1 MGAPIYQMDT
11 MNQVKKDKKPDS
23 NSLEEQNKKTE
34 KEKIA
39 KAAEKKRLNTKTTET
54 KAKTVRQGK
63 LDRESDFDKTKDGI
77 RETRKK
83 EKQAIKDKKKS
94 LNINEIEGSGQS
106 TGFDDSSERKKSRS
120 KKRAAMRDARN
131 AERGARRTDRANR
144 SIKRIGDRNDMTVGE
159 ATKTYNARQEA
170 LGGYKK
176 GERGPDP
183 ANVDKQ
189 KKVDKQNTDTT
200 LQTIQETNVA
210 QNLTG
215 NSDKTALKNKIMDGN
230 NFSPNQML
238 DGPTQQEASED
249 SQGISSYM
257 NNSENRRGR

>member
-11 MNQVKKDKKPDS
+11 LNQVKKDKKPDS
-23 NSLEEQNKKTE
+23 NNLEEQTKKTE

-39 KAAEKKRLNTKTTET
+39 KAAEKKRLNTKTTDTE
-54 KAKTVRQGK
+54 AKTVKQGK
-63 LDRESDFDKTKDGI
+63 LN
-77 RETRKK
+77 RKQGVEAK
-83 EKQAIKDKKKS
+83 KQAAKDKKKAI
-94 LNINEIEGSGQS
+94 LDKPNMDLEGAV
-106 TGFDDSSERKKSRS
+106 SSRKEARAN
-120 KKRAAMRDARN
+120 KRQEMRDIRN
-131 AERGARRTDRANR
+131 EERGARRTDRANR

-159 ATKTYNARQEA
+159 ATKAYNTRQEA

-189 KKVDKQNTDTT
+189 EQVDKKNTDKT

-210 QNLTG
+210 ENLTG
-215 NSDKTALKNKIMDGN
+215 NSDKTALKTKIMDGS

>member
-11 MNQVKKDKKPDS
+11 LNQVKKDKKPDS
-23 NSLEEQNKKTE
+23 NNLEEQTKKTE

-39 KAAEKKRLNTKTTET
+39 KAAEKKRLNTKTTDTE
-54 KAKTVRQGK
+54 AKTVKQGK
-63 LDRESDFDKTKDGI
+63 LN
-77 RETRKK
+77 RKQGVEAK
-83 EKQAIKDKKKS
+83 KQAAKDKKKAI
-94 LNINEIEGSGQS
+94 LDKPNMDLEGAV
-106 TGFDDSSERKKSRS
+106 SSRKVARAN
-120 KKRAAMRDARN
+120 KRQEMRDIRN
-131 AERGARRTDRANR
+131 EERGARRTDRANR

-159 ATKTYNARQEA
+159 ATKAYNTRQEA

-189 KKVDKQNTDTT
+189 EQVDKKNTDKT

-210 QNLTG
+210 ENLTG
-215 NSDKTALKNKIMDGN
+215 NSDKTALKNKIMDGS

>member
-11 MNQVKKDKKPDS
+11 MKQVKKDKKPDS

-54 KAKTVRQGK
+54 EAKTVKQGK
-63 LDRESDFDKTKDGI
+63 LSRKQTVKDAKDAA
-77 RETRKK
+77 RKK
-83 EKQAIKDKKKS
+83 RNDVLDKPTSYSDPTGLTNETTPLEGAKDK
-94 LNINEIEGSGQS
+94 
-106 TGFDDSSERKKSRS
+106 RKVARAN
-120 KKRAAMRDARN
+120 KRQEMRDIRN
-131 AERGARRTDRANR
+131 KERGARRTDRANR

>member
-54 KAKTVRQGK
+54 EAKTVKQGK
-63 LDRESDFDKTKDGI
+63 LSRKQTVKDAKDAA
-77 RETRKK
+77 RKK
-83 EKQAIKDKKKS
+83 RNDVLDKPTSYSDPTGLTNETTPLEGAKDK
-94 LNINEIEGSGQS
+94 
-106 TGFDDSSERKKSRS
+106 RKVARAN
-120 KKRAAMRDARN
+120 KRQEMRDIRN
-131 AERGARRTDRANR
+131 KERGARRTDRANR

-159 ATKTYNARQEA
+159 ATKAYNTRQEA

-176 GERGPDP
+176 GERGPNP

-189 KKVDKQNTDTT
+189 TDLDAEALARAKKSEAERLKQEGNKGQYEYTPTDGAGS
-200 LQTIQETNVA
+200 TNV
-210 QNLTG
+210 
-215 NSDKTALKNKIMDGN
+215 DVPELKSGIK
-230 NFSPNQML
+230 ML
-238 DGPTQQEASED
+238 DTPTQQEASED

>member
-1 MGAPIYQMDT
+1 MGAPMYK
-11 MNQVKKDKKPDS
+11 MNSIVSENEDKKPDS
-23 NSLEEQNKKTE
+23 NNLEEQTKKTE

-39 KAAEKKRLNTKTTET
+39 KAAEKKRLNTKTTDTE
-54 KAKTVRQGK
+54 AKTVKQGK
-63 LDRESDFDKTKDGI
+63 LN
-77 RETRKK
+77 RKQGVEAK
-83 EKQAIKDKKKS
+83 KQAAKDKKKAI
-94 LNINEIEGSGQS
+94 LDKPNMDLEGAV
-106 TGFDDSSERKKSRS
+106 SSRKVARAN
-120 KKRAAMRDARN
+120 KRQEMRDIRN
-131 AERGARRTDRANR
+131 EERGARRTDRANR

-159 ATKTYNARQEA
+159 ATKAYNTRQEA

-189 KKVDKQNTDTT
+189 EQVDKKNTDKT

-210 QNLTG
+210 ENLTG
-215 NSDKTALKNKIMDGN
+215 NSDKTALKNKIMDGS

>member
-11 MNQVKKDKKPDS
+11 LNQVKKDKKPDS
-23 NSLEEQNKKTE
+23 NNLEEQTKKTE

-39 KAAEKKRLNTKTTET
+39 KAAEKKRLNTKTTDTE
-54 KAKTVRQGK
+54 AKTVKQGK
-63 LDRESDFDKTKDGI
+63 LN
-77 RETRKK
+77 RKQGVEAK
-83 EKQAIKDKKKS
+83 KQAAKDKKKAI
-94 LNINEIEGSGQS
+94 LDKPNMDLEGAV
-106 TGFDDSSERKKSRS
+106 SSRKEARAN
-120 KKRAAMRDARN
+120 KRQEMRDIRN
-131 AERGARRTDRANR
+131 EERGARRTDRANR

-159 ATKTYNARQEA
+159 ATKAYNTRQEA

-189 KKVDKQNTDTT
+189 EQVDKKNTDKT

-210 QNLTG
+210 ENLTG
-215 NSDKTALKNKIMDGN
+215 NSDKTALKNKIMDGS

>member
-1 MGAPIYQMDT
+1 MGTPIYQMDT
-11 MNQVKKDKKPDS
+11 LNQVKKDKKPDS
-23 NSLEEQNKKTE
+23 NNLEEQTKKTE

-39 KAAEKKRLNTKTTET
+39 KAAEKKRLNTKTTDTE
-54 KAKTVRQGK
+54 AKTVKQGK
-63 LDRESDFDKTKDGI
+63 LN
-77 RETRKK
+77 RKQGVEAK
-83 EKQAIKDKKKS
+83 KQAAKDKKKAI
-94 LNINEIEGSGQS
+94 LDKPNMDLEGAV
-106 TGFDDSSERKKSRS
+106 SSRKVARAN
-120 KKRAAMRDARN
+120 KRQEMRDIRN
-131 AERGARRTDRANR
+131 EERGARRTDRANR

-159 ATKTYNARQEA
+159 ATKAYNTRQEA

-189 KKVDKQNTDTT
+189 EQVDKKNTDKT

-210 QNLTG
+210 ENLTG
-215 NSDKTALKNKIMDGN
+215 NSDKTALKNKIMDGS

>member
-1 MGAPIYQMDT
+1 MGAPMYK
-11 MNQVKKDKKPDS
+11 MNSIVSENEDKKPDS
-23 NSLEEQNKKTE
+23 NTIEALNKIT
-34 KEKIA
+34 KEKD
-39 KAAEKKRLNTKTTET
+39 AAEKKRLNTKTTDTE
-54 KAKTVRQGK
+54 AKTVKQGK
-63 LDRESDFDKTKDGI
+63 LN
-77 RETRKK
+77 RKQGVEAK
-83 EKQAIKDKKKS
+83 KQAAKDKKKAI
-94 LNINEIEGSGQS
+94 LDKPNMDLEGAV
-106 TGFDDSSERKKSRS
+106 SSRKVARAN
-120 KKRAAMRDARN
+120 KRQEMRDIRN
-131 AERGARRTDRANR
+131 EERGARRTDRANR

-159 ATKTYNARQEA
+159 ATKAYNTRQEA

-189 KKVDKQNTDTT
+189 EQVDKKNTDKT

-210 QNLTG
+210 ENLTG
-215 NSDKTALKNKIMDGN
+215 NSDKTALKTKIMDGS